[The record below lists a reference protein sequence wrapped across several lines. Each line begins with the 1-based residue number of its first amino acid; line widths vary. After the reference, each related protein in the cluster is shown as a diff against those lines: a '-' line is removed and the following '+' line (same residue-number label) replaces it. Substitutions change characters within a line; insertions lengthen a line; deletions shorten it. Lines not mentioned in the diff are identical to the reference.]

1 MQFFSQFKQDQFLYY
16 NFFQNITNGYFV
28 DIGAY
33 DGIVD
38 SNSLFFEELGW
49 HGMCIEPNPEK
60 FELLK
65 DRRRCTCFKLA
76 IAETNKRTSFLK
88 IKNGGPD
95 TLSGLIKDDDKNAE
109 SQIIKYKLKS
119 KEEFD
124 IIDVECVS
132 FDHLVHKTKIDYL
145 SIDTEGNELEIL
157 NTIDFTK
164 YDIKAITVENN
175 DYDDKFHK
183 FFSDKKDYKFVTRLG
198 CDEVYIKL

>member
-1 MQFFSQFKQDQFLYY
+1 MQFFSQFKQDKFLYD
-16 NFFQNITNGYFV
+16 NFFQNITNGYFI

-33 DGIVD
+33 DGVID

-60 FELLK
+60 FQILQ
-65 DRRRCTCFKLA
+65 DCRRCSCFKLA
-76 IAETNKRTSFLK
+76 IADTNKKTSFLK
-88 IKNGGPD
+88 INNGGPD
-95 TLSGLIKDDDKNAE
+95 TLSVLVKDAE
-109 SQIIKYKLKS
+109 TQINKYKLKS
-119 KEEFD
+119 KKEFD

-132 FDHLVHKTKIDYL
+132 FNYLVHKTKIDYL
-145 SIDTEGNELEIL
+145 SLDTEGNELEIL

-183 FFSDKKDYKFVTRLG
+183 FFADKKDYKFVTRLG
-198 CDEVYIKL
+198 CDEVYIKS